1 MDFHPQPQA
10 GDAQAVGLPGPR
22 ARHAANGLTVLRCH
36 RPGQQVVAVEVNLD
50 APLDAEPEGL
60 DGVATIMARA
70 LSEGTDKHS
79 AEEFAAE
86 LERCGATLDAHA
98 DHPGVR
104 VSLEVPVSRL
114 PKALGLLADALRAPA
129 FPDSEV
135 ERLVRN
141 RLDEIPHE
149 LANPAR
155 RAAKELSKE
164 LFPADSADVPP
175 APGHR
180 GDGRGDRLR
189 GRTRLLRGAR
199 PPRHGHRRGRR
210 RPHRH
215 RPGRRC
221 SATPWAPGPARTA
234 EPRPVPPVTADDT
247 GRVVIVDR
255 PGAVQTQLLI
265 GRDRRRPARPR
276 VARAGARHVLP
287 GRHPHLPPG
296 PGAARGEGLHLRRA
310 RLRPGAAL
318 RRRTARAPRCSPSAA
333 RWTPRITGPALDD
346 LWKVL
351 RTLAA
356 EGLTDAERDV
366 AVQNL
371 VGVAPLKYETA
382 AAVAGTLADQVE
394 QHLPDDYQAQLYA
407 QLAETG
413 TVEATAA
420 AVSAFPVDRL
430 VTVLV
435 GDAAQIEEPVAGPG
449 HRRGEG
455 RHRLSADRR
464 SRQRPATEGP
474 RRRDES
480 ARALLYVRIDGEVA
494 CLPCGMRYKTPCPFG
509 D

>member
-1 MDFHPQPQA
+1 MDFHPQPA
-10 GDAQAVGLPGPR
+10 PGT
-22 ARHAANGLTVLRCH
+22 ARPWAFPAPDRGTLDNGLTVLRCH
-36 RPGQQVVAVEVNLD
+36 RPGQQVVAVEISLD

-114 PKALGLLADALRAPA
+114 HKALGLLSEALIAPA
-129 FPDSEV
+129 FEAGEV

-149 LANPAR
+149 TANPGR
-155 RAAKELSKE
+155 RAAKQLSKE
-164 LFPADSADVPP
+164 LFPASLRVSRPRQGTEETVARIDAAAVRAFYEAHVRPATATAVIVGDLTDVDLDGVLGDSLGAWT
-175 APGHR
+175 
-180 GDGRGDRLR
+180 GDK
-189 GRTRLLRGAR
+189 
-199 PPRHGHRRGRR
+199 
-210 RPHRH
+210 
-215 RPGRRC
+215 
-221 SATPWAPGPARTA
+221 A
-234 EPRPVPPVTADDT
+234 EPRPVPAITADDT

-265 GRDRRRPARPR
+265 GRVGGDRHDRVWPAQVLGTYCLGGTLTSRLDR
-276 VARAGARHVLP
+276 VLREEKGYTYGVRAFGQVLRSAPDGSGASMLAISGSVD
-287 GRHPHLPPG
+287 
-296 PGAARGEGLHLRRA
+296 
-310 RLRPGAAL
+310 
-318 RRRTARAPRCSPSAA
+318 
-333 RWTPRITGPALDD
+333 TPNTGPALED

-382 AAVAGTLADQVE
+382 ASVAATLADQVE
-394 QHLPDDYQAQLYA
+394 QHLPDDYQAQMYVR
-407 QLAETG
+407 LAETG

-420 AVSAFPVDRL
+420 VVGAFPVDRL

-435 GDAAQIEEPVAGPG
+435 GDASQIEEPVK
-449 HRRGEG
+449 
-455 RHRLSADRR
+455 
-464 SRQRPATEGP
+464 
-474 RRRDES
+474 
-480 ARALLYVRIDGEVA
+480 ALGIGEVRVVT
-494 CLPCGMRYKTPCPFG
+494 G
-509 D
+509 

>member
-1 MDFHPQPQA
+1 MTELATMDFHPQPQA
-10 GDAQAVGLPGPR
+10 GQPKPWAFPAPERGTLD
-22 ARHAANGLTVLRCH
+22 NGLTVLRCH
-36 RPGQQVVAVEVNLD
+36 RPGQQVVAVEVLLA
-50 APLDAEPEGL
+50 APLEAEPAGL

-70 LSEGTDKHS
+70 FSEGTDKLS

-104 VSLEVPVSRL
+104 LSLEVPVSRL

-129 FPDSEV
+129 FAESEV

-149 LANPAR
+149 TANPAR

-164 LFPADSADVPP
+164 LFPATSRMSRPRQGTEETVQKIDSTAVRAFFDKHVRP
-175 APGHR
+175 ATSTAVIV
-180 GDGRGDRLR
+180 GDLTGVDLDALIAETLGDWT
-189 GRTRLLRGAR
+189 G
-199 PPRHGHRRGRR
+199 
-210 RPHRH
+210 
-215 RPGRRC
+215 
-221 SATPWAPGPARTA
+221 SSA
-234 EPRPVPPVTADDT
+234 EPRPVPPVAADDT
-247 GRVVIVDR
+247 GRVIIVDR

-265 GRDRRRPARPR
+265 GRVGADRHDRVWPAQVLGTYCLGGTLTSRLDR
-276 VARAGARHVLP
+276 VLREEKGYTYGVRAFGQVL
-287 GRHPHLPPG
+287 R
-296 PGAARGEGLHLRRA
+296 AAPDGSGVAMLA
-310 RLRPGAAL
+310 ISG
-318 RRRTARAPRCSPSAA
+318 SVD
-333 RWTPRITGPALDD
+333 TPNTGPALDD

-371 VGVAPLKYETA
+371 VGVAPLKFETA

-394 QHLPDDYQAQLYA
+394 QYLPDDYQATLYQ
-407 QLAETG
+407 QLAATG

-435 GDAAQIEEPVAGPG
+435 GDAAQIQEPVK
-449 HRRGEG
+449 
-455 RHRLSADRR
+455 
-464 SRQRPATEGP
+464 
-474 RRRDES
+474 
-480 ARALLYVRIDGEVA
+480 ALGIGEVTVVSA
-494 CLPCGMRYKTPCPFG
+494 E
-509 D
+509 

>member
-1 MDFHPQPQA
+1 MSFHPQPQGGIA
-10 GDAQAVGLPGPR
+10 KPWAFPAPERATLP
-22 ARHAANGLTVLRCH
+22 NGLTVLRCH

-50 APLDAEPEGL
+50 APLDAEPQGL

-79 AEEFAAE
+79 AEDFAAE

-104 VSLEVPVSRL
+104 VSLEVPASRL
-114 PKALGLLADALRAPA
+114 SKALGLLADALRAPA
-129 FPDSEV
+129 FPDGEV

-149 LANPAR
+149 QANPAR

-164 LFPADSADVPP
+164 LFPADSRMSRPRQGTEETVERIDAAAVRAFYEAHVRP
-175 APGHR
+175 ATATAVVV
-180 GDGRGDRLR
+180 GDLTGIDLDALLGDTL
-189 GRTRLLRGAR
+189 GAWT
-199 PPRHGHRRGRR
+199 GN
-210 RPHRH
+210 
-215 RPGRRC
+215 
-221 SATPWAPGPARTA
+221 TA
-234 EPRPVPPVTADDT
+234 APRPVPPVTADDT

-265 GRDRRRPARPR
+265 GRVGADRHDRVWPAQVLGVYCLGGTLTSRLDR
-276 VARAGARHVLP
+276 VLREEKGYTYGVRAFGQVLRSAPDGTGASLLAISGSVDT
-287 GRHPHLPPG
+287 
-296 PGAARGEGLHLRRA
+296 E
-310 RLRPGAAL
+310 
-318 RRRTARAPRCSPSAA
+318 S
-333 RWTPRITGPALDD
+333 TGPALEDA
-346 LWKVL
+346 WKVL

-407 QLAETG
+407 RLADTG

-420 AVSAFPVDRL
+420 AVSAFPSDRL
-430 VTVLV
+430 VTILV
-435 GDAAQIEEPVAGPG
+435 GDA
-449 HRRGEG
+449 
-455 RHRLSADRR
+455 SAI
-464 SRQRPATEGP
+464 A
-474 RRRDES
+474 ES
-480 ARALLYVRIDGEVA
+480 VRALGIGEVEVVS
-494 CLPCGMRYKTPCPFG
+494 G
-509 D
+509 